1 MNMPQV
7 TVIIAALNQEKYI
20 GRCIRSLIAQNFP
33 RTKYEII
40 VVDDGSSDRTS
51 YALELFQD
59 EIQIIKNESNL
70 GLPASLNSAIKKIR
84 TPFFVRVD
92 ADDYVSR
99 NFLLYLY
106 EFATNNTYM
115 DAIACDYNMVDDSGA
130 IMSRN
135 DCMQKPIAC
144 GILFRT
150 DQIINIGL
158 YDEKFL
164 AQEEQDLR
172 IRFLSKYKVYRLELP
187 LYRYRRHESNM
198 TKDTEK
204 MNHYKN
210 ELIIKHGKDI
220 VNNDD

>member
-70 GLPASLNSAIKKIR
+70 GLPASLNSVIKKIR

-99 NFLLYLY
+99 NFLLYLH

-210 ELIIKHGKDI
+210 
-220 VNNDD
+220 

>member
-1 MNMPQV
+1 MPQV

>member
-220 VNNDD
+220 VNKDD